1 MWQAGRKFSNSI
13 KFILLSAFILLIPS
27 LAQAYTETIYICQ
40 GGSGSNPTAGTCA
53 GAYDDS
59 VLSNGS
65 YWSANV
71 AADGL
76 IGPDDLVLFLDD
88 GGAITA
94 NLSTQED
101 GLSGQPITFSVP
113 AGENVTWN
121 TQGNGSIDITNQYI
135 TLDCADRMTINH
147 SRGSY
152 DRIIDVNDGGR
163 ANAADYFSLKNCNI
177 VGVASTGSV
186 PGAWGMVLGDDHFT
200 ITGNTWTY
208 FEVHIFISFTGSGVH
223 YGEISDNV
231 FSHTNQRNDQNNYD
245 GADLITAKSDNGY
258 SPTRMDFSGVTIS
271 HNKFSY
277 WGDDAIDMFG
287 ASGLTFEYNEVG
299 PNDGRYHFGEGCNG
313 IKLGGGSYDPGVSG
327 YNNVARYNW
336 IHGFSGS
343 CTSKGIIA
351 NGAGHQIIYGNLI
364 TDMNPT
370 SGDAVAI
377 DLVANEVSG
386 EGAWKVFNNT
396 ITDIDGWALRISDN
410 EEAGTLVYNNIL
422 DGGDGDFYINS
433 NSTEDIGGGYNCLV
447 NSSAVVDSGG
457 DYVGKND
464 IGNCDP
470 GYNNAGAGE
479 FWPDSNSDVIDAG
492 ANLDVVSSGKLLLP
506 GSVWPT
512 DVVAVDPYM
521 DGTNREIGA
530 YIYDGNGGVSN
541 PVDNCPSD
549 PAKTAP
555 GICGCGVSDVDSDS
569 DGIVDCNDN
578 CPSVSNPNQ
587 ADADGDGIGNACD
600 LNNNIDTDGDGVANA
615 TDNCPGI
622 SNQNQ
627 ADSDGDGIGDACDEC
642 PTNPL
647 KTEAGIN
654 GCGITDQIFTINASA
669 GSNGS
674 ISPAGKISVNSG
686 DSQTYTFTPNPGYS
700 VQDVKLNNF
709 SLGALSSY
717 TVTNVQSDQTV
728 SVTFAPVLV
737 LHTVTATVTEGGT
750 ISYKGEKQW
759 NPGTSPRYNILPQ
772 TGYYIMDVLVDG
784 VSVGTLNTYFFTGI
798 NASHTIHAIF
808 AVRPTWTI
816 TSSISGNGAVSPA
829 GDTVVMDGT
838 SSQRYDFVPANGYHF
853 DSLIIDGIVKK
864 GNYTYYT
871 FYNITADHTLVV
883 NFVPDV

>member
-1 MWQAGRKFSNSI
+1 V
-13 KFILLSAFILLIPS
+13 
-27 LAQAYTETIYICQ
+27 
-40 GGSGSNPTAGTCA
+40 GSRG
-53 GAYDDS
+53 YDD
-59 VLSNGS
+59 
-65 YWSANV
+65 
-71 AADGL
+71 
-76 IGPDDLVLFLDD
+76 
-88 GGAITA
+88 
-94 NLSTQED
+94 
-101 GLSGQPITFSVP
+101 
-113 AGENVTWN
+113 
-121 TQGNGSIDITNQYI
+121 
-135 TLDCADRMTINH
+135 
-147 SRGSY
+147 
-152 DRIIDVNDGGR
+152 
-163 ANAADYFSLKNCNI
+163 
-177 VGVASTGSV
+177 
-186 PGAWGMVLGDDHFT
+186 GMVLPNF
-200 ITGNTWTY
+200 
-208 FEVHIFISFTGSGVH
+208 
-223 YGEISDNV
+223 
-231 FSHTNQRNDQNNYD
+231 NDGYE
-245 GADLITAKSDNGY
+245 GAG
-258 SPTRMDFSGVTIS
+258 P
-271 HNKFSY
+271 
-277 WGDDAIDMFG
+277 DMGAVEHGQTVIVFG
-287 ASGLTFEYNEVG
+287 A
-299 PNDGRYHFGEGCNG
+299 
-313 IKLGGGSYDPGVSG
+313 
-327 YNNVARYNW
+327 A
-336 IHGFSGS
+336 
-343 CTSKGIIA
+343 
-351 NGAGHQIIYGNLI
+351 Q
-364 TDMNPT
+364 
-370 SGDAVAI
+370 
-377 DLVANEVSG
+377 
-386 EGAWKVFNNT
+386 
-396 ITDIDGWALRISDN
+396 
-410 EEAGTLVYNNIL
+410 
-422 DGGDGDFYINS
+422 
-433 NSTEDIGGGYNCLV
+433 
-447 NSSAVVDSGG
+447 
-457 DYVGKND
+457 
-464 IGNCDP
+464 
-470 GYNNAGAGE
+470 
-479 FWPDSNSDVIDAG
+479 
-492 ANLDVVSSGKLLLP
+492 VSS
-506 GSVWPT
+506 
-512 DVVAVDPYM
+512 
-521 DGTNREIGA
+521 
-530 YIYDGNGGVSN
+530 VS
-541 PVDNCPSD
+541 DSCPSD
-549 PAKTAP
+549 PAKTEP

-569 DGIVDCNDN
+569 DGIADCNDN
-578 CPSVSNPNQ
+578 CVTISNPNQ

-816 TSSISGNGAVSPA
+816 SSSISGNGAVSPA